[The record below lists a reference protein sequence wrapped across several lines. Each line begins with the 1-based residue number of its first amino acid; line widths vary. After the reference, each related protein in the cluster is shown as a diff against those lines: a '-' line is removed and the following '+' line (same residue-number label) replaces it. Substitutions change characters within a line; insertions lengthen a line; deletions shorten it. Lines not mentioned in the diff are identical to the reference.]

1 MASLL
6 ATLVL
11 DDNTMERLADRG
23 EAPLLFQACLRLLS
37 VTMAQLKQ
45 ALATDGVPHSE
56 DEGMLMSEGAEPKQ
70 QRQQPAGVADDT
82 MGGLDNSS
90 SSTTSITGSRQGD
103 GKVLGPAASISG
115 TKEVLNVQQA
125 VNLAEACSQGV
136 WGSAHYCLKDP
147 LEISQV
153 TLALPR

>member
-23 EAPLLFQACLRLLS
+23 EAPLLFQACLKLLS
-37 VTMAQLKQ
+37 LTMAKLKQ
-45 ALATDGVPHSE
+45 DLATDNIPQAE
-56 DEGMLMSEGAEPKQ
+56 NQNILISEGAEQ
-70 QRQQPAGVADDT
+70 QQQQKESDSALGT
-82 MGGLDNSS
+82 LGSS
-90 SSTTSITGSRQGD
+90 SSEGSSLSGNRQEVGTSVPPAAGSR
-103 GKVLGPAASISG
+103 G
-115 TKEVLNVQQA
+115 TFNVQQA
-125 VNLAEACSQGV
+125 VSLAEACSQGV

-153 TLALPR
+153 